1 MAQEEFLIVG
11 LGASAGGIRA
21 FREFFRHVPENSGA
35 AYVVILH
42 LSPEHDSRLAEVLQV
57 ATTMPV
63 RQVQDRVSVEPD
75 HVYVIPPSQSLE
87 MMDGF
92 LALSPLLR
100 LEERR
105 APVDIFFRTLAETHG
120 RRAVSVVLSGTGAD
134 GSMGM
139 KRVKECGG
147 VCFVQDPDEAE
158 HADMPRACI
167 ATALVDQV
175 LKVAEIPGRIMA
187 YQTDP
192 PGDPARGRAATSP
205 SSPTKWGCARSSAC
219 CASAPATTS
228 STTSARRCSAGSSGA
243 WGCTAFPTSAAT
255 PCSCAI
261 TRPKRRPSS
270 RIS

>member
-120 RRAVSVVLSGTGAD
+120 LPLVERAIFSH
-134 GSMGM
+134 
-139 KRVKECGG
+139 G
-147 VCFVQDPDEAE
+147 VF
-158 HADMPRACI
+158 
-167 ATALVDQV
+167 
-175 LKVAEIPGRIMA
+175 
-187 YQTDP
+187 
-192 PGDPARGRAATSP
+192 
-205 SSPTKWGCARSSAC
+205 
-219 CASAPATTS
+219 
-228 STTSARRCSAGSSGA
+228 
-243 WGCTAFPTSAAT
+243 
-255 PCSCAI
+255 SCE
-261 TRPKRRPSS
+261 RNG
-270 RIS
+270 